1 MKIVVSAPPAIDT
14 GSFVAGLAKQHGV
27 TAVVDP
33 ARALCDAYS
42 FQTLYEM
49 PDDLQAACR
58 LKLIE
63 DHLEALKARGTV
75 VFDHSVFPWVADWM
89 RWFWGK
95 TTSERWEEVEALIKE
110 CVGLYSEVHHV
121 SGGPLHGYNGYTWLD
136 RRNNAQILDL
146 LGLLH
151 TQYAVG
157 DRLKVHAL

>member
-14 GSFVAGLAKQHGV
+14 GAFVSDLAAMHG
-27 TAVVDP
+27 APAIADP
-33 ARALCDAYS
+33 ARALCESYS

-49 PDDLQAACR
+49 PDALQAASR

-63 DHLEALKARGTV
+63 DHLVALKTPGTA

-95 TTSERWEEVEALIKE
+95 TTSEHWEEVAALVTE
-110 CVGLYSEVHHV
+110 CVALYSEVHHV
-121 SGGPLHGYNGYTWLD
+121 SDGPLLGYNGYTWLD
-136 RRNNAQILDL
+136 RRNNAQILEL

-151 TQYAVG
+151 IQYRVT
-157 DRLKVHAL
+157 DRVQTHRL